1 MASFVSM
8 TLLEQLAFLTTE
20 EVNPRTVTIDQA
32 GAGQVAAML
41 HAEDLLVAGAV
52 GTQLEPIAEAIDVVA
67 DAFRTRGRLIYVG
80 AGTSGRLGILDASE
94 MPPTYG
100 TSPELVQGVIA
111 GGRDAVFRSV
121 EGAED
126 SAEAG
131 AAVIDDLGVGSAD
144 VVCGISASGRTPF
157 VVGAVRRATQLGAR
171 TIMVSTNPAE
181 IVAKACPE
189 AQILICPVVGPE
201 PIAGSTR
208 MKSGTAQKMVLNM
221 ITTGAMIRIGKTYGN
236 VMVDLQLTNEK
247 LRQRANRIVMTICG
261 VELSEAVDLLERA
274 GGHVK
279 SALVMHAHGC
289 SREQALERLRAAH
302 ENVRIAMEKHT

>member
-32 GAGQVAAML
+32 GAGQLAAML

-131 AAVIDDLGVGSAD
+131 AAVIDDLGIGSAD

-279 SALVMHAHGC
+279 SALVMHAHSC

>member
-1 MASFVSM
+1 MASFVLM

-20 EVNPRTVTIDQA
+20 EVNPRTVAIDQV
-32 GAGQVAAML
+32 GAGEVAALL
-41 HAEDLLVAGAV
+41 HAEDLLVATAV
-52 GTQLEPIAEAIDVVA
+52 GTQLGAVAEAIELVA
-67 DAFRTRGRLIYVG
+67 DAFGKGGRLVYVG

-100 TSPELVQGVIA
+100 TSPDLVQGVIA

-131 AAVIDDLGVGSAD
+131 AGVIDDLEIGSAD

-157 VVGAVRRATQLGAR
+157 VLGAVKRASKVGAR
-171 TIMVSTNPAE
+171 TILVSTNPAE
-181 IVAKACPE
+181 TVAGVCPE
-189 AQILICPVVGPE
+189 AQILICPLVGPE

-247 LRQRANRIVMTICG
+247 LRQRANRIIMSICG
-261 VELSEAVDLLERA
+261 VELSEAADLLERA

-279 SALVMHAHGC
+279 SALVMHAHRC
-289 SREQALERLRAAH
+289 SREQALERLRAA
-302 ENVRIAMEKHT
+302 NGIVRTAMEKH